1 MRSDVHWAD
10 HIDGKRSKPYLE
22 PVPMALLPII
32 TAPDPRL
39 KIKAR
44 PVSAVDAKFRRLMD
58 DMLDTM
64 YGAIGIGL
72 AAPQV
77 GQSSRVI
84 VLDVARDGEK
94 PQPLQLANPEILW
107 RSPELTTGNEGCLSL
122 PEHYAEVTRPAKIRL
137 RYLDYQNEIREIE
150 ASGLLAMCLQHEID
164 HLDGVLFVDHI
175 SSLKRGM
182 ILRKLAKAKRS
193 RVPATAA

>member
-1 MRSDVHWAD
+1 
-10 HIDGKRSKPYLE
+10 
-22 PVPMALLPII
+22 MAQLPII

-44 PVSAVDAKFRRLMD
+44 LVRAVDDKIRRLMD

-77 GQSSRVI
+77 GESSRVI
-84 VLDVARDGEK
+84 VLDVAREGEK

-182 ILRKLAKAKRS
+182 ILRKLAKAKRG